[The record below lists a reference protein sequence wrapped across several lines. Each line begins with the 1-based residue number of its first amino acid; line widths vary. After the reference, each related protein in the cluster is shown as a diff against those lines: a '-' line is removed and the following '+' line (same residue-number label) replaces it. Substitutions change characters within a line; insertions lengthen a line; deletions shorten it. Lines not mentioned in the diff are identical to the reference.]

1 MSQPAQVHTRAHSSA
16 EVQHLGSSTPD
27 IHVLCW
33 NLQGEGNGYFVDRV
47 QRAIADEL
55 DVPIADFTLQ
65 QKHKLHRQ

>member
-1 MSQPAQVHTRAHSSA
+1 VLTQVLRCIAWAVALPTF
-16 EVQHLGSSTPD
+16 
-27 IHVLCW
+27 HVLCW